1 MGGTSGGYEIMVI
14 DLASEYGHVELEK
27 PGFTVLAFSLFRDD
41 QEDMLGFLSCMI
53 SSLGKRRPV
62 IPTRTPI
69 GHQHPPAVW
78 R

>member
-1 MGGTSGGYEIMVI
+1 MVI
-14 DLASEYGHVELEK
+14 DLASEYGHVKLEK
-27 PGFTVLAFSLFRDD
+27 PGFTFLAFPLFRDD

-62 IPTRTPI
+62 IPTRNPI
-69 GHQHPPAVW
+69 GHQHSPAVW